1 MQVEELQSR
10 AALWRRRLDEAS
22 AGRGR
27 VEICAA
33 TKTQTAETVN
43 LLPACGITC
52 IGENRVQEL
61 REKAPLLNPSF
72 AVDMI
77 GHLQTNKVKYIVGL
91 VERVQSVDSL
101 ELAEALSSRFEAA
114 GGNLKV
120 LIQVN
125 IAGETQ
131 KYGVAEREAA
141 SLARRVAAL
150 PALSLEGLMAIM
162 PISPDPEALRPLF
175 RRMRLLFDRLREESF
190 GGPGFRHLSMGMS
203 SDCLIAAQEGA
214 TMVRLGTALFGA
226 RPAPDRTMAH

>member
-1 MQVEELQSR
+1 MREEELMAR

-22 AGRGR
+22 AGRGP

-33 TKTQTAETVN
+33 TKTQTPETIN
-43 LLPACGITC
+43 LLPRCGITH

-61 REKAPLLNPSF
+61 REKASLLNPSF

-120 LIQVN
+120 FIQVN
-125 IAGETQ
+125 IAGEKQ
-131 KYGVAEREAA
+131 KFGVAESEVFP
-141 SLARRVAAL
+141 LARCIAAL

-175 RRMRLLFDRLREESF
+175 RRMRQLFDRLSEESF
-190 GGPGFRHLSMGMS
+190 RGPEFRHLSMGMS
-203 SDCLIAAQEGA
+203 SDCLVAAQEGA

-226 RPAPDRTMAH
+226 REAAGRKETH